1 MPCVCIKSLNS
12 YISFIIY
19 LTYIN
24 FTSFYIYRLSDSHPH
39 LIFRHLHFIGNEFIK
54 LSKVKRLK
62 IIRND
67 WKL

>member
-12 YISFIIY
+12 YISFI
-19 LTYIN
+19 TYIN

-39 LIFRHLHFIGNEFIK
+39 LIFRHLNFIGNEFIK

>member
-12 YISFIIY
+12 YISFI
-19 LTYIN
+19 TYIN

-67 WKL
+67 